1 MKIKRILFILIFIA
15 FFILT
20 LSGNKSK
27 AKTMDT
33 PIYLGTQEFR
43 TDSDPANMGYAINDP
58 DTNGSTSGGNIKG
71 AKLWKIVKYSS
82 PSATTYDN
90 SIDYYC
96 IRAGIG
102 FRNTDGK
109 VLYNVSYDFKKD
121 RSQLQSST
129 NNILKIL
136 SSDNV
141 YYKLLAMSDLM
152 YIKGESTTQERTELI
167 EKACSSVGVDV
178 EDFAVEVTDSD
189 IEAVQQAALWYFT
202 NQDETE
208 NFSQIYDQLGME
220 NQQWLRYKI
229 KGESSYRPL
238 SDYDGSGLEG
248 EQRQIQAIAI
258 YNYLINTT
266 KKNEQSYKNG
276 TARSRSIITLYA
288 NATDFNEQPVIVIE
302 KEPAEFDLALRKY
315 ITKVNGTNVNI
326 SRNPVIDKST
336 LNTGTTATY
345 KHKKDPVKVKY
356 GDTVTYNLTIYNEGE
371 IDGRASKIIDQLPTG
386 LKFSKVNTSGYTSQ
400 YDEETNQVT
409 LIKNT
414 ENNLKAYDGEN
425 LSSETIEIECT
436 VETVKG
442 EILTNVAWISE
453 EIDVNGTVIT
463 TEKGKD
469 RDSEPGTK
477 PNVNKDNMTD
487 YKGNTS
493 NKTDLTN
500 TNYFYKGE
508 QDDDDFEKLITEAI
522 TGNYQVQ
529 LEKVDK
535 DTIAKKL
542 QGAEFEVTLPGKT
555 KETKTTNEN
564 GIIDLGTVEI
574 TEIANKDTIT
584 IKETKAP
591 EGYNKILDTLEIE
604 VEKQLVNGSYSA
616 KNVTIKSGQVEGTEV
631 KLEGNTIKIT
641 IGNVQKEFD
650 LALRKYITKVNGTN
664 VNISRNPVIDKST
677 LNTGTTATYKHKK
690 DPVKVKYGDTVTYN
704 LTIYNEGEIDGRAS
718 KIIDQLPTGLKF
730 SKVNTSGYTSQ
741 YDEET
746 NQVTLI
752 KNTENNLKAYDG
764 ENLSSETI
772 EIECTVETVKGEILT
787 NVAWISEEIDVNGTV
802 ITTEKGKDRDS
813 EPGTKPNVNKDN
825 MTDYK
830 GNTSNKTDLTN
841 TNYFYKGEQDDDD
854 FEKLITEAI
863 TGNYQVQLEKVD
875 KDTIAK
881 KLQGAEFEVTLPGK
895 TKETKTTNE
904 NGIIDL
910 GTVEITEIANKDTIT
925 IKETKAPEGYNKILD
940 TLEIE
945 VEKQLVNGS
954 YSAKNVTTKS
964 GQVEG
969 TEVKLE
975 GNTIKII
982 VADKI
987 ITGNYQV
994 QLEKVDLDN
1003 KEIKLQ
1009 GAEFEVT
1016 LPEKQKET
1024 KTTNENGI
1032 IDLGTIEIT
1041 EIANKDTITVKE
1053 TKAPEGYNKIL
1064 DTLEIEVEKQLLN
1077 GSYSVKNAVLKSGQE
1092 EGTNI
1097 ALEGNVIKITVAN
1110 KLITGNY
1117 QIQLEKVDSDNPET
1131 KLQGAEFEITV
1142 PGKAV
1147 ETKTTNENGII
1158 ELETVAI
1165 TDITKK
1171 DTITVKETKAPKG
1184 YNHILDTLTIEV
1196 EKQIENDAYKIKEAK
1211 IISGQVEGTSVQIN
1225 GNTIKIIVANKKIT
1239 GNYQVQL
1246 EKVDKDNTTKKL
1258 QGAEFEI
1265 TVPGKTTETKTTN
1278 ENGIIDLGT
1287 IEITEI
1293 GNKDIITVKETKAP
1307 KGYNELIESLTI
1319 EVTKGETNG
1328 RYVATGA
1335 TITVGK
1341 VQGAKVELNGNVIT
1355 ITVPNEKQI
1364 FDLALRK
1371 FIIAVSGDDTIENED
1386 YLRNE
1391 DGSYTR
1397 EPEVDTRFFNTSVS
1411 GVSTDEDGNIIDM
1424 GRRDI
1429 TTADYNHTKEPVTVK
1444 VNDYVVY
1451 MIRVYNEG
1459 EANGYAAEIQDH
1471 LPPYLNFVE
1480 NEFNAQ
1486 YGWSV
1491 SENGRTVT
1499 TRYLENHLI
1508 NAAEFNNDEWLLSY
1522 VEVPIMCR
1530 VSSSANANE
1539 NITNIADITE
1549 YQDENREPAE
1559 DRDSEENNVDIP
1571 DDEDLPGY
1579 KNDEIDKDYVPGQQ
1593 DDDDF
1598 EKVIVKEFDL
1608 ALRKFITK
1616 VDEKEVTTRIP
1627 EVSYNEE
1634 KEQIE
1639 YNHTKEPVE
1648 VITDN
1653 IVTYTIRIFN
1663 EGDLSGYAKE
1673 VADDIPDG
1681 LEFLPDN
1688 EINQEYRWVMYD
1700 AEGNVTQNVEE
1711 AEKIVTDYLSKEQG
1725 EARME
1730 EDSTLEENPNLLQAF
1745 NPEEEISETNPDYRD
1760 VKVAFRVV
1768 EPNTSDKI
1776 LVNSAQIQEDENENG
1791 EPVDD
1796 IDSTPGEW
1804 NEGEDDQDK
1813 EYVKLTYFDL
1823 SLRKWVTQAIVIE
1836 NGKETIT
1843 QTGHTAEMD
1852 PEPVVKVE
1860 LHRKKLD
1867 QVTVKFRY
1875 SIRITNEGEIAGY
1888 AKEITDYVPEG
1899 LKFTAEDNPGWT
1911 DEGNNVISTRLL
1923 ENTLLQPGESAEV
1936 EVLLTWING
1945 ANNLG
1950 LKTNTAEISEDY
1962 NDKGAPDID
1971 STPDNKV
1978 PGEDDIDDA
1987 EVILSISTGQ
1997 ARIYYT
2003 LGFIVLITIGGGI
2016 FLIKRYVI

>member
-1 MKIKRILFILIFIA
+1 M
-15 FFILT
+15 
-20 LSGNKSK
+20 
-27 AKTMDT
+27 
-33 PIYLGTQEFR
+33 
-43 TDSDPANMGYAINDP
+43 
-58 DTNGSTSGGNIKG
+58 
-71 AKLWKIVKYSS
+71 
-82 PSATTYDN
+82 
-90 SIDYYC
+90 
-96 IRAGIG
+96 
-102 FRNTDGK
+102 
-109 VLYNVSYDFKKD
+109 
-121 RSQLQSST
+121 
-129 NNILKIL
+129 
-136 SSDNV
+136 
-141 YYKLLAMSDLM
+141 
-152 YIKGESTTQERTELI
+152 
-167 EKACSSVGVDV
+167 
-178 EDFAVEVTDSD
+178 
-189 IEAVQQAALWYFT
+189 
-202 NQDETE
+202 
-208 NFSQIYDQLGME
+208 
-220 NQQWLRYKI
+220 
-229 KGESSYRPL
+229 
-238 SDYDGSGLEG
+238 
-248 EQRQIQAIAI
+248 
-258 YNYLINTT
+258 
-266 KKNEQSYKNG
+266 
-276 TARSRSIITLYA
+276 
-288 NATDFNEQPVIVIE
+288 
-302 KEPAEFDLALRKY
+302 
-315 ITKVNGTNVNI
+315 
-326 SRNPVIDKST
+326 
-336 LNTGTTATY
+336 
-345 KHKKDPVKVKY
+345 
-356 GDTVTYNLTIYNEGE
+356 
-371 IDGRASKIIDQLPTG
+371 
-386 LKFSKVNTSGYTSQ
+386 
-400 YDEETNQVT
+400 
-409 LIKNT
+409 
-414 ENNLKAYDGEN
+414 
-425 LSSETIEIECT
+425 
-436 VETVKG
+436 
-442 EILTNVAWISE
+442 
-453 EIDVNGTVIT
+453 
-463 TEKGKD
+463 
-469 RDSEPGTK
+469 
-477 PNVNKDNMTD
+477 
-487 YKGNTS
+487 
-493 NKTDLTN
+493 
-500 TNYFYKGE
+500 
-508 QDDDDFEKLITEAI
+508 
-522 TGNYQVQ
+522 
-529 LEKVDK
+529 
-535 DTIAKKL
+535 
-542 QGAEFEVTLPGKT
+542 
-555 KETKTTNEN
+555 
-564 GIIDLGTVEI
+564 
-574 TEIANKDTIT
+574 
-584 IKETKAP
+584 
-591 EGYNKILDTLEIE
+591 
-604 VEKQLVNGSYSA
+604 
-616 KNVTIKSGQVEGTEV
+616 
-631 KLEGNTIKIT
+631 
-641 IGNVQKEFD
+641 
-650 LALRKYITKVNGTN
+650 
-664 VNISRNPVIDKST
+664 
-677 LNTGTTATYKHKK
+677 
-690 DPVKVKYGDTVTYN
+690 
-704 LTIYNEGEIDGRAS
+704 
-718 KIIDQLPTGLKF
+718 
-730 SKVNTSGYTSQ
+730 
-741 YDEET
+741 
-746 NQVTLI
+746 
-752 KNTENNLKAYDG
+752 
-764 ENLSSETI
+764 
-772 EIECTVETVKGEILT
+772 
-787 NVAWISEEIDVNGTV
+787 
-802 ITTEKGKDRDS
+802 
-813 EPGTKPNVNKDN
+813 
-825 MTDYK
+825 
-830 GNTSNKTDLTN
+830 
-841 TNYFYKGEQDDDD
+841 
-854 FEKLITEAI
+854 
-863 TGNYQVQLEKVD
+863 
-875 KDTIAK
+875 
-881 KLQGAEFEVTLPGK
+881 
-895 TKETKTTNE
+895 
-904 NGIIDL
+904 
-910 GTVEITEIANKDTIT
+910 
-925 IKETKAPEGYNKILD
+925 
-940 TLEIE
+940 
-945 VEKQLVNGS
+945 
-954 YSAKNVTTKS
+954 
-964 GQVEG
+964 
-969 TEVKLE
+969 
-975 GNTIKII
+975 
-982 VADKI
+982 
-987 ITGNYQV
+987 
-994 QLEKVDLDN
+994 
-1003 KEIKLQ
+1003 
-1009 GAEFEVT
+1009 
-1016 LPEKQKET
+1016 PEKQKET

-1158 ELETVAI
+1158 ELGTVAI

-1265 TVPGKTTETKTTN
+1265 TVPGKTAETKTTN

-1293 GNKDIITVKETKAP
+1293 ENKDIITVKETKAP

-1860 LHRKKLD
+1860 LHRKKLE

-1875 SIRITNEGEIAGY
+1875 SIRITNEGDIAGY

-1899 LKFTAEDNPGWT
+1899 LRFTAEDNPGWT

>member
-1 MKIKRILFILIFIA
+1 MKIKRILLILIFMA
-15 FFILT
+15 LFILT
-20 LSGNKSK
+20 LSGNQSK
-27 AKTMDT
+27 AKTMET

-82 PSATTYDN
+82 QSSTTYDN

-102 FRNTDGK
+102 FSNTDGK

-136 SSDNV
+136 SSDDV

-178 EDFAVEVTDSD
+178 EDFAVDLTDSD

-258 YNYLINTT
+258 YNYLINTAI
-266 KKNEQSYKNG
+266 KNEQSYKDG

-356 GDTVTYNLTIYNEGE
+356 GDTVTYSITIYNEGDIDGRASKIIDQLPTGLKFSKVNTSGYTPQYNEQTNQVTITKNTRNNLNAYDGKTLSSETIEIECIVETVKGEILTNVAWISEEIDSNGTFITTEKGKDRDSEPGTKPSVNKDNMTDYKGNTSNKTDLTDTNYFYKGEQDDDDFEKLITEAITGNYQVQLEKVDEDAITKKLQGAEFEVTLPGKQKETKTTNENGIIDLGTVAITEISNKDKITVKETKAPEGYNKILDTLEIEVEKQLLNGIYSAKNVTIKSGEVEGTEVKLEGNTIKITVSNVKKEFDLALRKYITKVNGTNVNISRNPVIDKSSLSTGTTATYKHKKDPVKVKYGDTVTYNITIYNEGE

-386 LKFSKVNTSGYTSQ
+386 LKFSKVNTSGYTPQ

-453 EIDVNGTVIT
+453 EIDTNGTIIT

-469 RDSEPGTK
+469 RDSEPETK
-477 PNVNKDNMTD
+477 PNVNKDNMTN
-487 YKGNTS
+487 YKGNS
-493 NKTDLTN
+493 NNKTDLTD
-500 TNYFYKGE
+500 TEYFYEGE

-529 LEKVDK
+529 LEKVDLDNK
-535 DTIAKKL
+535 ETKL
-542 QGAEFEVTLPGKT
+542 QGAEFEVTLPGKQ

-564 GIIDLGTVEI
+564 GIIDLGTVAI
-574 TEIANKDTIT
+574 TEISNKDTIT

-591 EGYNKILDTLEIE
+591 EGYNKILDTLEVE
-604 VEKQLVNGSYSA
+604 VEKQQVNGSYSA
-616 KNVTIKSGQVEGTEV
+616 KSVSIKSGEAEGTEA
-631 KLEGNTIKIT
+631 KLEGNVIKIT
-641 IGNVQKEFD
+641 I
-650 LALRKYITKVNGTN
+650 
-664 VNISRNPVIDKST
+664 
-677 LNTGTTATYKHKK
+677 
-690 DPVKVKYGDTVTYN
+690 
-704 LTIYNEGEIDGRAS
+704 
-718 KIIDQLPTGLKF
+718 
-730 SKVNTSGYTSQ
+730 
-741 YDEET
+741 
-746 NQVTLI
+746 
-752 KNTENNLKAYDG
+752 
-764 ENLSSETI
+764 
-772 EIECTVETVKGEILT
+772 
-787 NVAWISEEIDVNGTV
+787 
-802 ITTEKGKDRDS
+802 
-813 EPGTKPNVNKDN
+813 
-825 MTDYK
+825 
-830 GNTSNKTDLTN
+830 
-841 TNYFYKGEQDDDD
+841 
-854 FEKLITEAI
+854 
-863 TGNYQVQLEKVD
+863 
-875 KDTIAK
+875 
-881 KLQGAEFEVTLPGK
+881 
-895 TKETKTTNE
+895 
-904 NGIIDL
+904 
-910 GTVEITEIANKDTIT
+910 
-925 IKETKAPEGYNKILD
+925 
-940 TLEIE
+940 
-945 VEKQLVNGS
+945 
-954 YSAKNVTTKS
+954 
-964 GQVEG
+964 
-969 TEVKLE
+969 
-975 GNTIKII
+975 
-982 VADKI
+982 ADKI

-994 QLEKVDLDN
+994 QLEKVDLEN
-1003 KEIKLQ
+1003 NEIKLQ

-1016 LPEKQKET
+1016 LPGRQLETKTTNENGIIDLGTVAITEITNKDTITVKETKAPEGYNQILDTLTIEVEKQLLNGSYTVKNASIKSGEVEGTSVTLEGNVIKITIADKLITGNYQIQLEKVDSDNPETKLQGAEFQVTVPGKAVETKTTNENGIIDLGTVAITDITIKDTITVKEIKAPEGYNQILDTLTIEVEKQIENGVYKIKEAKIISGQVEGTSAQINGNTIKIIVANKKITGNYQVQLEKIDKDNTTKKLQGAEFEITVPGKTVET

-1041 EIANKDTITVKE
+1041 EIENKDIVTVKE

-1077 GSYSVKNAVLKSGQE
+1077 GSYSAKDVS
-1092 EGTNI
+1092 
-1097 ALEGNVIKITVAN
+1097 IK
-1110 KLITGNY
+1110 
-1117 QIQLEKVDSDNPET
+1117 
-1131 KLQGAEFEITV
+1131 
-1142 PGKAV
+1142 
-1147 ETKTTNENGII
+1147 
-1158 ELETVAI
+1158 
-1165 TDITKK
+1165 
-1171 DTITVKETKAPKG
+1171 
-1184 YNHILDTLTIEV
+1184 
-1196 EKQIENDAYKIKEAK
+1196 
-1211 IISGQVEGTSVQIN
+1211 SGQVEGTNVTLE
-1225 GNTIKIIVANKKIT
+1225 GNTI
-1239 GNYQVQL
+1239 
-1246 EKVDKDNTTKKL
+1246 
-1258 QGAEFEI
+1258 
-1265 TVPGKTTETKTTN
+1265 
-1278 ENGIIDLGT
+1278 
-1287 IEITEI
+1287 
-1293 GNKDIITVKETKAP
+1293 IITVANIKKEFDLSLRKYISEINNIE
-1307 KGYNELIESLTI
+1307 YNREP
-1319 EVTKGETNG
+1319 
-1328 RYVATGA
+1328 
-1335 TITVGK
+1335 TVDTSN
-1341 VQGAKVELNGNVIT
+1341 LSNGN
-1355 ITVPNEKQI
+1355 
-1364 FDLALRK
+1364 D
-1371 FIIAVSGDDTIENED
+1371 
-1386 YLRNE
+1386 
-1391 DGSYTR
+1391 
-1397 EPEVDTRFFNTSVS
+1397 
-1411 GVSTDEDGNIIDM
+1411 
-1424 GRRDI
+1424 
-1429 TTADYNHTKEPVTVK
+1429 TTAIYNHPKTEVSVK
-1444 VNDYVVY
+1444 RNDIIVY
-1451 MIRVYNEG
+1451 TIRVYNEA
-1459 EANGYAAEIQDH
+1459 ELDGYANEITDY
-1471 LPPYLNFVE
+1471 LPEELEFLPD
-1480 NEFNAQ
+1480 NEINKK
-1486 YGWSV
+1486 YEWTI
-1491 SENGRTVT
+1491 EEDGRTVKTDYLSKEKETQERKNLIKAFDGT
-1499 TRYLENHLI
+1499 TLDYKELQIACKVKEEAKR
-1508 NAAEFNNDEWLLSY
+1508 
-1522 VEVPIMCR
+1522 
-1530 VSSSANANE
+1530 
-1539 NITNIADITE
+1539 NIKLTNIAEITDKV
-1549 YQDENREPAE
+1549 DEKGEE
-1559 DRDSEENNVDIP
+1559 IKDRDSEENNVNLPPDEERP
-1571 DDEDLPGY
+1571 EYKDDEIE
-1579 KNDEIDKDYVPGQQ
+1579 KEYVPGQQ

-1627 EVSYNEE
+1627 EVSFNEE

-1663 EGDLSGYAKE
+1663 EGDIAGYAKE

-1681 LEFLPDN
+1681 LEFLPNN
-1688 EINQEYRWVMYD
+1688 ETNQEYRWIMYD
-1700 AEGNVTQNVEE
+1700 AEGNVTENVEE

-1725 EARME
+1725 EVRME
-1730 EDSTLEENPNLLQAF
+1730 EDETLEENPNLLQAF

-1760 VKVAFRVV
+1760 VKVAFKVV

-1776 LVNSAQIQEDENENG
+1776 LVNSAQIQEDEDENG
-1791 EPVDD
+1791 NPIDD

-1875 SIRITNEGEIAGY
+1875 SIRITNEGDIAGY

-1899 LKFTAEDNPGWT
+1899 LRFIAEDNPGWT

-1997 ARIYYT
+1997 VRIYYT
-2003 LGFIVLITIGGGI
+2003 LGFIVLITIGGGVL
-2016 FLIKRYVI
+2016 LIKKYVI

>member
-43 TDSDPANMGYAINDP
+43 TDSDPENMGYAINDP

-121 RSQLQSST
+121 KSQLQSSA

-141 YYKLLAMSDLM
+141 YYKLLAISDLM

-167 EKACSSVGVDV
+167 EKACSSVGIDV
-178 EDFAVEVTDSD
+178 EDFAVGVTNSD

-229 KGESSYRPL
+229 KGENSYRPL

-266 KKNEQSYKNG
+266 IKNEQSYKNG

-356 GDTVTYNLTIYNEGE
+356 GDIVTYNITIYNEGD
-371 IDGRASKIIDQLPTG
+371 IDGRARKIIDQLPTG
-386 LKFSKVNTSGYTSQ
+386 LKFSKVNTSGYTPQ

-442 EILTNVAWISE
+442 EILTNVAWITE
-453 EIDVNGTVIT
+453 EIDANGTVIT

-493 NKTDLTN
+493 NKTDLTD

-508 QDDDDFEKLITEAI
+508 QDDDDFEKLITETI

-529 LEKVDK
+529 LEKVDLDNK
-535 DTIAKKL
+535 ETKL

-564 GIIDLGTVEI
+564 GIIDLGIVEI

-591 EGYNKILDTLEIE
+591 EGYNKILDTLTIE

-616 KNVTIKSGQVEGTEV
+616 KNVTIKSGEVEGTSV
-631 KLEGNTIKIT
+631 RLEGNTIKIT

-690 DPVKVKYGDTVTYN
+690 DPVKVKYGDIVTYN
-704 LTIYNEGEIDGRAS
+704 ITIYNEGDIDGRAR

-730 SKVNTSGYTSQ
+730 SKVNTSGYTPQ

-787 NVAWISEEIDVNGTV
+787 NVAWITEEIDANGTV

-830 GNTSNKTDLTN
+830 GNTSNKTDLTD

-854 FEKLITEAI
+854 FEKLITE
-863 TGNYQVQLEKVD
+863 T
-875 KDTIAK
+875 
-881 KLQGAEFEVTLPGK
+881 
-895 TKETKTTNE
+895 
-904 NGIIDL
+904 
-910 GTVEITEIANKDTIT
+910 
-925 IKETKAPEGYNKILD
+925 
-940 TLEIE
+940 
-945 VEKQLVNGS
+945 
-954 YSAKNVTTKS
+954 
-964 GQVEG
+964 
-969 TEVKLE
+969 
-975 GNTIKII
+975 
-982 VADKI
+982 

-1032 IDLGTIEIT
+1032 IELGTVEIT
-1041 EIANKDTITVKE
+1041 EIANKDTITIKE

-1077 GSYSVKNAVLKSGQE
+1077 GSYSVKNVVLKSGQE

-1158 ELETVAI
+1158 ELGTVAI

-1184 YNHILDTLTIEV
+1184 YNQILDTLTIEV
-1196 EKQIENDAYKIKEAK
+1196 EKQIENDEYKIKEAK

-1246 EKVDKDNTTKKL
+1246 EKVDKDNTIKKL

-1265 TVPGKTTETKTTN
+1265 TVPGKTAETKKTN
-1278 ENGIIDLGT
+1278 ENGIIDLET

-1293 GNKDIITVKETKAP
+1293 ESKDTITVKETKAP
-1307 KGYNELIESLTI
+1307 EGYNKIFDTLEIEIEKQLLGGSYSVKNAIIKSGEVEGTKITLVGNTI
-1319 EVTKGETNG
+1319 K
-1328 RYVATGA
+1328 
-1335 TITVGK
+1335 ITVANIKKEFDLSLRKYISQVNNIEYNREPTVDTSNLG
-1341 VQGAKVELNGNVIT
+1341 NGN
-1355 ITVPNEKQI
+1355 
-1364 FDLALRK
+1364 D
-1371 FIIAVSGDDTIENED
+1371 
-1386 YLRNE
+1386 
-1391 DGSYTR
+1391 
-1397 EPEVDTRFFNTSVS
+1397 
-1411 GVSTDEDGNIIDM
+1411 STAI
-1424 GRRDI
+1424 
-1429 TTADYNHTKEPVTVK
+1429 YNHPKTEVS
-1444 VNDYVVY
+1444 VNRNDVVIY
-1451 MIRVYNEG
+1451 TIRIYNEG
-1459 EANGYAAEIQDH
+1459 EIDGYANEITDY
-1471 LPPYLNFVE
+1471 LPEELEFLVD
-1480 NEFNAQ
+1480 NEINKK
-1486 YGWSV
+1486 YEWV
-1491 SENGRTVT
+1491 IEDDGRTVKTDYLSKEKETQERENLIKAFDST
-1499 TRYLENHLI
+1499 TLAYKEI
-1508 NAAEFNNDEWLLSY
+1508 QIA
-1522 VEVPIMCR
+1522 CR
-1530 VSSSANANE
+1530 VKEEAKR
-1539 NITNIADITE
+1539 NIKLTNIAEITKE
-1549 YQDENREPAE
+1549 VDEKGEKVK
-1559 DRDSEENNVDIP
+1559 DRDSEENNINLPPDEERP
-1571 DDEDLPGY
+1571 EYKDDEIE
-1579 KNDEIDKDYVPGQQ
+1579 KEYVPGQQ

-1663 EGDLSGYAKE
+1663 EGDISGYAKE
-1673 VADDIPDG
+1673 VADDLPEG
-1681 LEFLPDN
+1681 LEFLPDS

-1700 AEGNVTQNVEE
+1700 AEGNVTENVEE

-1760 VKVAFRVV
+1760 VKVAFKVI

-1776 LVNSAQIQEDENENG
+1776 LVNSAQIQEDEDENG
-1791 EPVDD
+1791 NPVDD

-1875 SIRITNEGEIAGY
+1875 SIRVTNEGDIAGY

-1899 LKFTAEDNPGWT
+1899 LRFIAEDNPGWT

-1945 ANNLG
+1945 SDNLG

-2003 LGFIVLITIGGGI
+2003 LGFIVLTTIGGGI